1 MARQKKI
8 NDERRK
14 KFNEKVKNKNKQVSS
29 IETIDENADV

>member
-14 KFNEKVKNKNKQVSS
+14 NFNEKIKNKNKQVSS
-29 IETIDENADV
+29 IETSDENADV